1 MNIFVTLPKDFAN
14 QCFYQW
20 LLAFRDLERLEQ
32 DPARSR
38 LDLDLSLLLL
48 CTPVYSDV
56 LYRLGVGVNFGNIV
70 QCTISIGGW
79 GVNFGSKM
87 LYSTLT
93 I

>member
-56 LYRLGVGVNFGNIV
+56 LYRLGVGCQFWPENAI
-70 QCTISIGGW
+70 
-79 GVNFGSKM
+79 
-87 LYSTLT
+87 
-93 I
+93 